1 MVPVAA
7 EHADGFWLGAMGGV
21 DHNARLQGSRRAV
34 GVVASMLDSEWQ
46 RARTGEALSRREDE
60 IDLLYGL
67 SEVLGQTARL
77 EDAAD
82 TVVREVSSVLGAR
95 RVSVML
101 LNEAGTQLRTIA
113 ARGFD
118 PAESSPV
125 PIADEASIAARVFR
139 ERRAYSGDDFDA
151 DLGLAAPN
159 GREYRGQGFLS
170 VPISYAAPGSPLR
183 CLGVLSLSERL
194 GTGAFSPADRKL
206 LGAIANLLGA
216 AIENTRLVVRDRQQ
230 QRLRRELELAHDL
243 QLRLLPSPA
252 ILQGVAEVAA
262 RSRPAESVGGDFYT
276 FNRLGAERV
285 GVMLGDV
292 SSHGFSAALVM
303 ALVLSAAGIHAAQ
316 AESPDDALDALLDSV
331 SDELRSTDMYFTV
344 FYGLLDRKGGVLSYA
359 NAGHPYAYRLP
370 PTGEAERLAATC
382 APLGLVAH
390 GGIQRRQVAWNAG
403 DLLVL
408 FTDGLIEARNGAAE
422 PYGEPRLLA
431 QLTRHRHLPLEK
443 LVDAV
448 LADAD
453 AWSPHPADD
462 RTLLV
467 LRV

>member
-1 MVPVAA
+1 
-7 EHADGFWLGAMGGV
+7 
-21 DHNARLQGSRRAV
+21 
-34 GVVASMLDSEWQ
+34 MLDAEWQ
-46 RARTGEALSRREDE
+46 RARTGEALSRRDDE
-60 IDLLYGL
+60 IDLIYALG
-67 SEVLGQTARL
+67 EVLGQAARL

-82 TVVREVSSVLGAR
+82 TVVREVASVLGAR
-95 RVSVML
+95 RASVMTL
-101 LNEAGTQLRTIA
+101 DASGTQLRTIA

-118 PAESSPV
+118 PRDASPV
-125 PIADEASIAARVFR
+125 SVTDEDSVAARVFR
-139 ERRAYSGDDFDA
+139 ERRAFSGDDFGA
-151 DLGLAAPN
+151 ALGLAPPN
-159 GREYRGQGFLS
+159 GREYRGPGFLS
-170 VPISYAAPGSPLR
+170 VPICYAAPGSPVR
-183 CLGVLSLSERL
+183 CLGVLNLAERV
-194 GTGAFSPADRKL
+194 GADAFTTAERKL
-206 LGAIANLLGA
+206 LSAIANQLGA
-216 AIENTRLVVRDRQQ
+216 AIENSRLVVRDRQQ

-252 ILQGVAEVAA
+252 VLHGVAEVVA

-276 FNRLGAERV
+276 FNRLGSDRV

-344 FYGLLDRKGGVLSYA
+344 FYGVLDRAAGTLSYA
-359 NAGHPYAYRLP
+359 NAGHPYAFRLP
-370 PTGEAERLAATC
+370 VQGRPERLPATC

-390 GGIQRRQVAWNAG
+390 GGIQRRQVPWNAG

-408 FTDGLIEARNGAAE
+408 FTDGLTDARNAAGE
-422 PYGEPRLLA
+422 AYGEA
-431 QLTRHRHLPLEK
+431 QLLDQLERHRALPLEEMVK
-443 LVDAV
+443 HV
-448 LADAD
+448 LAHAD
-453 AWSPHPADD
+453 GWSDRPADD